1 MDLVNNEDFVFT
13 DWRRDT
19 HLVDQGTDIVHRVI
33 RGGIQFMDI
42 VERCSLK
49 ARHDSH
55 ALQASPSAVGFKQLI
70 VFAKIRAHE
79 VFPTPRGPQTGKHAL
94 ICYFCIAFSC
104 SGKRLLP
111 YNTTEGRRAIFSCRY
126 NIIIHSLLFI
136 DKTKINK
143 IIHYLRENDVSM
155 SRIKEFY
162 IKYLSWINAYWLVT
176 IVFLIVTFTVGDSSL
191 YKRYT
196 YDEKIRGLEKE
207 IKHYQKEIEINS
219 KKLNDLH
226 TDKEGL
232 ERFAREE
239 YFMKRSNE
247 DVFIIKDK

>member
-1 MDLVNNEDFVFT
+1 
-13 DWRRDT
+13 
-19 HLVDQGTDIVHRVI
+19 
-33 RGGIQFMDI
+33 
-42 VERCSLK
+42 
-49 ARHDSH
+49 
-55 ALQASPSAVGFKQLI
+55 
-70 VFAKIRAHE
+70 
-79 VFPTPRGPQTGKHAL
+79 
-94 ICYFCIAFSC
+94 
-104 SGKRLLP
+104 
-111 YNTTEGRRAIFSCRY
+111 
-126 NIIIHSLLFI
+126 
-136 DKTKINK
+136 
-143 IIHYLRENDVSM
+143 M

-207 IKHYQKEIEINS
+207 IKS